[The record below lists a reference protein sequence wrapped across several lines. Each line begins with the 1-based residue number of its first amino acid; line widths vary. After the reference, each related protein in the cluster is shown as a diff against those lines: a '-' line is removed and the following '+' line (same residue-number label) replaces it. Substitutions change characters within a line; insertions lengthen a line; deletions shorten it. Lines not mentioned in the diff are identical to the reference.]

1 MFKKR
6 ISQYHQTIVFIIFL
20 ALMNGNAQSI
30 DIKNI
35 TINRINMINKN
46 FAYTALCF
54 FLVTIM
60 LQAQQT
66 QASLETLL
74 NERAQPAPE
83 KVFKQFRDAGM
94 KPVNHEL
101 TKTEKEKI
109 SKAISILPPLHQK
122 VLKEHLHSISFMDNM
137 PNTALTSL
145 IENSGSRKKTFNITF
160 RAEILNETI
169 SKWATWKENT
179 CYSRSENNDY
189 QVVIEA
195 GEMDA
200 IVYVL
205 LHEATHVV
213 DMVLNI
219 TPPMDDTKHVREAQ
233 TPFTVGIWYNFK
245 EPLGDATNSLLE
257 TTRFRSGEVLPIS
270 SAPDVYKALQETP
283 FPSLYSMASWHEDL
297 AEILTIYHLT
307 QKMGQPF
314 KICAKQNNIDII
326 IYEPFN
332 NSKVVKRQNNLA
344 MFYES

>member
-1 MFKKR
+1 
-6 ISQYHQTIVFIIFL
+6 
-20 ALMNGNAQSI
+20 
-30 DIKNI
+30 
-35 TINRINMINKN
+35 MINKK
-46 FAYTALCF
+46 FAYTGLCF

-60 LQAQQT
+60 LQAQRAESLQT
-66 QASLETLL
+66 ILL
-74 NERAQPAPE
+74 SERTQTAPE
-83 KVFKQFRDAGM
+83 NIFKKFRDAGM

-122 VLKEHLHSISFMDNM
+122 VLKDHLHSISFMDNM

-145 IENSGSRKKTFNITF
+145 IVNPGPAKTFNITF

-179 CYSRSENNDY
+179 CYSKAENNNY

-213 DMVLNI
+213 DMVLN
-219 TPPMDDTKHVREAQ
+219 TTLPMDDTKQVWPAQ
-233 TPFTVGIWYNFK
+233 TPFAVGIWHK
-245 EPLGDATNSLLE
+245 PTEPLGDATNSLLE

-270 SAPDVYKALQETP
+270 SASDVYKALQETP
-283 FPSLYSMASWHEDL
+283 FCSLYSMASWSEDL
-297 AEILTIYHLT
+297 AEMLTIYHLT
-307 QKMGQPF
+307 QKMNQPF
-314 KICAKQNNIDII
+314 KIVIKQDGMDIFT
-326 IYEPFN
+326 YEPFTN
-332 NSKVVKRQNNLA
+332 PKVVKRQNNLA
-344 MFYES
+344 VFYES

>member
-1 MFKKR
+1 
-6 ISQYHQTIVFIIFL
+6 
-20 ALMNGNAQSI
+20 
-30 DIKNI
+30 
-35 TINRINMINKN
+35 MINKK
-46 FAYTALCF
+46 FAYTGLCF
-54 FLVTIM
+54 FLVIIM
-60 LQAQQT
+60 LQAQRAESLQT
-66 QASLETLL
+66 ILL
-74 NERAQPAPE
+74 NERIQTAPE
-83 KVFKQFRDAGM
+83 NIFKKFRDSGM

-122 VLKEHLHSISFMDNM
+122 VLKDHLHSISFMDHM

-145 IENSGSRKKTFNITF
+145 IVNQGPAKTFNITF

-179 CYSRSENNDY
+179 CYSKAENNNY

-219 TPPMDDTKHVREAQ
+219 TPPMDDTKQGWPAQ
-233 TPFTVGIWYNFK
+233 TPFTVGIWHK
-245 EPLGDATNSLLE
+245 PTEPLGEATNSLLE
-257 TTRFRSGEVLPIS
+257 TTRFRSGEVLPIL

-283 FPSLYSMASWHEDL
+283 FCSLYSMASWSEDL
-297 AEILTIYHLT
+297 AEMLTIYHLT
-307 QKMGQPF
+307 QKMNQPF
-314 KICAKQNNIDII
+314 KIVIKQDGMDIFT
-326 IYEPFN
+326 YEPFTN
-332 NSKVVKRQNNLA
+332 PKVVKRQNNLA
-344 MFYES
+344 VFYES